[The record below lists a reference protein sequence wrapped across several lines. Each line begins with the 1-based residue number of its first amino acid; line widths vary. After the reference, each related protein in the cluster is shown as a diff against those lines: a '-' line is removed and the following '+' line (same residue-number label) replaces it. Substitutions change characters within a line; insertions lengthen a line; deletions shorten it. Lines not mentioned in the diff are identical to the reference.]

1 MRPLPPAFRVG
12 NGRSPSHARSLPVN
26 PPRDVRRGRAARRWG
41 IATRRSAAEAN
52 TSGASKGYGLRVL
65 IPDATDLSS
74 LVRDTVREATRSWRF
89 PATLVLGVSLGLVE
103 LRATGRT
110 AGFVFGPAAAIY
122 TLLLGPLPWR
132 ALVPLEADG
141 RRGEKLVR
149 WCIAAAVGTGLF
161 YLLIG
166 AYRAFAVAADM
177 RSIYTLGHA
186 RESLVAWLLFLIGGW
201 GLARD
206 IQLEQRL
213 DLTLGSHQRLSAELA
228 AARLDALR
236 ADLDPHF
243 LFNALNAIASQCASD
258 PVAAEDN
265 IVRLATLLRA
275 VLDTRRQPLHA
286 LDDELALANDY
297 VGILK
302 ARYPVLRVS
311 FEVAPEAAGV
321 KVPPL
326 LLQPLLEN
334 AVRHGR
340 IEHGE
345 IRVEVRRDGDAL
357 VVRVRSPGAF
367 RGPRDGGMGI
377 DLVRRRVELAWGD
390 DGTFAIDTD
399 GDATVGTV
407 TARRAFVARPEETR
421 T

>member
-1 MRPLPPAFRVG
+1 M
-12 NGRSPSHARSLPVN
+12 
-26 PPRDVRRGRAARRWG
+26 
-41 IATRRSAAEAN
+41 
-52 TSGASKGYGLRVL
+52 L

-110 AGFVFGPAAAIY
+110 AGFMFGPAAAIY

-258 PVAAEDN
+258 PIAAEDN

-275 VLDTRRQPLHA
+275 VLDTRRQPLHT
-286 LDDELALANDY
+286 LDDELSLANDY

-302 ARYPVLRVS
+302 ARYPVLRVR
-311 FEVAPEAAGV
+311 FDVAADAAAA

-345 IRVEVRRDGDAL
+345 IRVAVTREGDAL
-357 VVRVRSPGAF
+357 VVRVTSPGAF

-377 DLVRRRVELAWGD
+377 DLVRRRVALAWGD
-390 DGTFAIDTD
+390 AGTFEIHTD

-407 TARRAFVARPEETR
+407 TARRAFAARTQETR
-421 T
+421 P

>member
-1 MRPLPPAFRVG
+1 MVTFA
-12 NGRSPSHARSLPVN
+12 AA
-26 PPRDVRRGRAARRWG
+26 GRAACAARGGVRAGGPSGSPWRRS
-41 IATRRSAAEAN
+41 IALRSAAVQ
-52 TSGASKGYGLRVL
+52 L
-65 IPDATDLSS
+65 PDVTDLSS
-74 LVRDTVREATRSWRF
+74 LVRDTVREATRSWRL
-89 PATLVLGVSLGLVE
+89 PATLVLGVSLGLLE

-110 AGFVFGPAAAIY
+110 AGFAFGPVAALY
-122 TLLLGPLPWR
+122 TLLLAPLPWR

-141 RRGEKLVR
+141 QRGEKLVR

-161 YLLIG
+161 YALIG
-166 AYRAFAVAADM
+166 AYRAFAAVTDM

-186 RESLVAWLLFLIGGW
+186 RESLTAWLLFLIGGW

-258 PVAAEDN
+258 PAAAEDN

-275 VLDTRRQPLHA
+275 VLDTRRSPLHT
-286 LDDELALANDY
+286 LDEELALAHDY
-297 VGILK
+297 VGILT
-302 ARYPVLRVS
+302 ARYPVLRVT
-311 FEVAPEAAGV
+311 FDVAPEAARAL
-321 KVPPL
+321 VPPL

-340 IEHGE
+340 IEHGA
-345 IRVEVRRDGDAL
+345 IRVEIRREGDDLAL
-357 VVRVRSPGAF
+357 RVRSPGTF
-367 RGPRDGGMGI
+367 RGLREGGMGL
-377 DLVRRRVELAWGD
+377 DLVRRRVELAWGAA
-390 DGTFAIDTD
+390 GRFEIGPD
-399 GDATVGTV
+399 GDATLGCV
-407 TARRAFVARPEETR
+407 TARNAFTERPPEETA
-421 T
+421 

>member
-1 MRPLPPAFRVG
+1 M
-12 NGRSPSHARSLPVN
+12 
-26 PPRDVRRGRAARRWG
+26 
-41 IATRRSAAEAN
+41 
-52 TSGASKGYGLRVL
+52 L
-65 IPDATDLSS
+65 IPDVTDLSS
-74 LVRDTVREATRSWRF
+74 LVRDTVREATRSWRL
-89 PATLVLGVSLGLVE
+89 PATLVLGVALGLVE
-103 LRATGRT
+103 LHATGRT
-110 AGFVFGPAAAIY
+110 AGFVFGPLAAIY

-213 DLTLGSHQRLSAELA
+213 DLTLGSHQKLSAELA
-228 AARLDALR
+228 EARLDALR

-265 IVRLATLLRA
+265 IVRLSTLLRA
-275 VLDTRRQPLHA
+275 VLDTRRRPLHS
-286 LDDELALANDY
+286 LDDELSLAHDY

-302 ARYPVLRVS
+302 ARYPVLTVS
-311 FEVAPEAAGV
+311 FDVSPAAASAR
-321 KVPPL
+321 VPPL

-345 IRVEVRRDGDAL
+345 IRVEVRRRGTEL
-357 VVRVRSPGAF
+357 EVRVTSPGAF
-367 RGPRDGGMGI
+367 RGPRDGGMGL

-390 DGTFAIDTD
+390 DGSFDIRGE
-399 GDATVGTV
+399 GDVTVGTV
-407 TARRAFVARPEETR
+407 TARNAFSQRPSEEIHP
-421 T
+421 